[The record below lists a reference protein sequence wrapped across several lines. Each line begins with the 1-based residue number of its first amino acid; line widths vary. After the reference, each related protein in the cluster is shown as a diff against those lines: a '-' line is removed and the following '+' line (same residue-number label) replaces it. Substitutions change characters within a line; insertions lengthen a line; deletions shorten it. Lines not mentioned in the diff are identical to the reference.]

1 MAHHFS
7 VGDFVEFKDE
17 DNTPGFAVGVVT
29 YVHNFGE
36 FITVRNLIEDRQEV
50 VEPPEIIGPVSI
62 ANAQF
67 RYKPSLHRSTLDLE
81 LLPAEY

>member
-1 MAHHFS
+1 MGRHSETFLAFYLTNISKCCIIIKEGIKMAHHFS

-36 FITVRNLIEDRQEV
+36 FITVRNLI
-50 VEPPEIIGPVSI
+50 
-62 ANAQF
+62 
-67 RYKPSLHRSTLDLE
+67 
-81 LLPAEY
+81 